1 MPETSHLVFAIA
13 LSGALVWGYSR
24 WRRARHF
31 IWRVESIS
39 VSVEQGDGRLRIGQY
54 LNLDQHLRPKES
66 GRTNMKIDVPKA
78 WKIQSFGVSG
88 SRIVISLADGTH
100 YYLNRRNVGRLTFDI
115 LDGEKKSDAELE
127 EIWRRYALA

>member
-1 MPETSHLVFAIA
+1 
-13 LSGALVWGYSR
+13 
-24 WRRARHF
+24 
-31 IWRVESIS
+31 
-39 VSVEQGDGRLRIGQY
+39 
-54 LNLDQHLRPKES
+54 
-66 GRTNMKIDVPKA
+66 MKIDVPKA